1 MKTIFFYQPL
11 CSENGQNPIK
21 LAKGMLLLS
30 GMHTKVSESF
40 VNNSYDL
47 VLVSVP
53 PAPKITTLT
62 KMGIFLWNFR
72 GWCSHNLTICTE
84 NLREFHQHLLWAVSS
99 QGATNPQVNLW
110 KSWFFYFDQLPLS
123 QKREFSCEILV
134 ISWQYAQ
141 IIWES
146 FINICYGLLVV
157 SMPPTPKL
165 TYENPG
171 FSTLTNYHSHKN
183 INFLLKFS
191 WVMLS

>member
-21 LAKGMLLLS
+21 LLLS

-72 GWCSHNLTICTE
+72 GWCSHKLTICTE

-123 QKREFSCEILV
+123 QKWEISCEIFV
-134 ISWQYAQ
+134 VDAFISWQYAQ
-141 IIWES
+141 KIWES
-146 FINICYGLLVV
+146 FINICYGLLLV
-157 SMPPTPKL
+157 SVL
-165 TYENPG
+165 
-171 FSTLTNYHSHKN
+171 KN
-183 INFLLKFS
+183 
-191 WVMLS
+191 